1 MKRPSNETLA
11 QIGSGSIKDF
21 MIAYDIMG
29 KVKTKFA
36 GFERIWT
43 YAHYI
48 YIVFELEKSIMTKN
62 QAFWKF
68 FDWEFSN

>member
-36 GFERIWT
+36 GFERI
-43 YAHYI
+43 
-48 YIVFELEKSIMTKN
+48 
-62 QAFWKF
+62 
-68 FDWEFSN
+68 